1 MNSMSRDQAVGFLTA
16 LVLLAAT
23 MAFNH
28 GWIGKA
34 DLDAV
39 LLFLGA
45 GHLGY
50 HVNNTAANVAL
61 NPEPPT
67 AVYDDAAPEQ
77 LTP

>member
-1 MNSMSRDQAVGFLTA
+1 MSRDQALGFLTA

-23 MAFNH
+23 VAFNH

-61 NPEPPT
+61 NPAPQP
-67 AVYDDAAPEQ
+67 AAYDDSAPEQ
-77 LTP
+77 LSP